1 MALVSRSPPHH
12 SPTMAKIT
20 ARLLDRNCEVLCK
33 TLDRPSE
40 PWKDGKA
47 QIGCIHIGRTGYG
60 YSIEEIISDGGT
72 VNVLASGLTAA
83 ECYHWIQG
91 ALATCRLLRQ
101 DGPIADRWNG
111 RSLRGARQCAVVKYV
126 GQSNTRPSR
135 WIAKLG
141 DSNGAK
147 FRAAVP
153 FDDGPVAAAMKLAAK
168 MGQDWKPTHI
178 ACVDP
183 SNYVVTF

>member
-1 MALVSRSPPHH
+1 
-12 SPTMAKIT
+12 MAKIT

-47 QIGCIHIGRTGYG
+47 QIGCIHIGHTGYG
-60 YSIEEIISDGGT
+60 YSIEDIVSDGGV

-91 ALATCRLLRQ
+91 ALATCRVLRQ

-111 RSLRGARQCAVVKYV
+111 RSLRGVRQCFNVEYA
-126 GQSNTRPSR
+126 GATNTRPSR
-135 WIAKLG
+135 WIAKVS
-141 DSNGAK
+141 DNNGA
-147 FRAAVP
+147 RRSAAVP
-153 FDDGPVAAAMKLAAK
+153 FDDGPVAAAMKLLAELEL
-168 MGQDWKPTHI
+168 DWKPTHI
-178 ACVDP
+178 SQVSP
-183 SNYVVTF
+183 TTYVVTF